1 MTGGKICWLYKLFTY
16 VLITVKKKIEYQV
29 HDRVMHT
36 ATKQFLEDTAILNG
50 IPKLIMKTNFSYY

>member
-1 MTGGKICWLYKLFTY
+1 MLVVQIIHLRTHNCQ
-16 VLITVKKKIEYQV
+16 KKIEYQV